1 MEYFIKY
8 LERKIEACD
17 ELGGLGREK
26 AVYQSVLKD
35 YKKAINVIQCCKS
48 DSEQL
53 TCDTCKHN
61 CLVWDDEHP
70 CATCAG
76 LDNYVAR

>member
-17 ELGGLGREK
+17 ELGGLQREK
-26 AVYQSVLKD
+26 AVYQSTLKE
-35 YKKAINVIQCCKS
+35 YRKAIKVIPCCKS

-53 TCDTCKHN
+53 FALLNWIDYG
-61 CLVWDDEHP
+61 DEE
-70 CATCAG
+70 
-76 LDNYVAR
+76 DKKYVVETFLKDRN

>member
-17 ELGGLGREK
+17 ELGGLVREK

-35 YKKAINVIQCCKS
+35 YRKAINVIQCCES

-53 TCDTCKHN
+53 FDF
-61 CLVWDDEHP
+61 L
-70 CATCAG
+70 
-76 LDNYVAR
+76 